1 MAGEKTQFLTPNQ
14 VAELLMVS
22 PITVRQWAQ
31 KGMLAAH
38 TTAGGHR
45 RFTRA
50 EVERFAL
57 ERGVVLADQQEAPA
71 SADNAAQR
79 KVLVVDD
86 DQQLNSYLVALLQ
99 TSVDD
104 IEVFSALDGFAA
116 GRLVQEHK
124 PQLVV
129 LDIMMP
135 GIDGVQVCR
144 SIKDNEQTAHALV
157 VAMTGHYSEQLEHRV
172 REAGA
177 AVLLKKPFAAEE
189 LFEHCG
195 FSPLHT
201 NKS

>member
-1 MAGEKTQFLTPNQ
+1 MAGDKTHYLTPNR

-22 PITVRQWAQ
+22 PVTVRQWAQ

-45 RFTRA
+45 RFSRS
-50 EVERFAL
+50 EVERFAA
-57 ERGVVLADQQEAPA
+57 ERGVVLTDQMDEQVA
-71 SADNAAQR
+71 SQK

-124 PQLVV
+124 PELVV

-144 SIKDNEQTAHALV
+144 SIKENEQTTHAHV
-157 VAMTGHYSEQLEHRV
+157 VAMTGHYSEQLQHRV
-172 REAGA
+172 LEAGA
-177 AVLLKKPFAAEE
+177 SVLLKKPFAADE
-189 LFEHCG
+189 LFKHCG
-195 FSPLHT
+195 FPPTS
-201 NKS
+201 NKQS